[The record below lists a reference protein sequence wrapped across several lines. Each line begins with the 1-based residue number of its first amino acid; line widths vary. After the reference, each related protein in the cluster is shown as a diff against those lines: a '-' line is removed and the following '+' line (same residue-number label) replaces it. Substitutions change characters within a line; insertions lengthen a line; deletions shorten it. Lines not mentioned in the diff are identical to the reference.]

1 MTMRFKR
8 INAAGYVHPVST
20 FTQAVEVE
28 PGGRTLYFS
37 GITARNDQADVL
49 FPGNIEAQCRQV
61 FANIKLILEE
71 AGATMGDVVKTNAY
85 VTHADYMEVYRRTKD
100 EAFGRP
106 APPGTVV
113 QVIALYNSLQL
124 IEIELIAVVHDK
136 K

>member
-1 MTMRFKR
+1 MRAKR

-28 PGGRTLYFS
+28 AGGKMIFFS
-37 GITARNDQADVL
+37 GITARNDKADVL
-49 FPGNIEAQCRQV
+49 YPGDIEKQCRQI
-61 FANIKLILEE
+61 FENIRLILHE
-71 AGATMGDVVKTNAY
+71 AGASMDDVVKTNAY

-113 QVIALYNSLQL
+113 QVIALYNPLQL